1 MGSWSR
7 HLGFF
12 HPSMARNSGSPSSLA
27 VGNRDKDGLGIR
39 GKCRQGARKQAA
51 KFFFV
56 EKLIDPSLSSVV
68 SLHWKSFVHIWGSWS
83 VMDGNGLFASKQMR
97 DRRLC
102 QKPNQNLWK
111 FWIWISTCPQQNPFS
126 KAGKTPKIHA
136 IEKNQMHKNEQKKR
150 KWILEM
156 DGFLGT
162 HDANATSEIA

>member
-111 FWIWISTCPQQNPFS
+111 LWIWISTCPCS
-126 KAGKTPKIHA
+126 KILFLKLAKLQIHA
-136 IEKNQMHKNEQKKR
+136 IEKKNKCTKMNRKRGNEYWKWMVFWAHMMQMQHQK
-150 KWILEM
+150 
-156 DGFLGT
+156 
-162 HDANATSEIA
+162 